1 MRTTRSRNLRTP
13 SFSRSVPPFK
23 THCEHIVPATS
34 LARSLPLPGRDPF
47 PRSAAAAV
55 RLRDA
60 VWKVN
65 PMLSL
70 SLCMRRQTA
79 YKTSPP
85 FGSLSPLLTS
95 SQFRQSL
102 NCLSLALP
110 SLLPFLSPQIIVIAF
125 CAALPNDILARVPI
139 NIQDDPR
146 KPPAKTAA
154 AAVDE
159 FLFVLPFS
167 LSRSFARPNFCRRRR
182 LRPSVQSVIDCQ
194 PAAAAATAAIV
205 IRDSS
210 GALRLFPSLS
220 LDRSICNAE
229 KTKESFDLVIRLRER
244 GGERTC
250 VYSPSLRAPRP

>member
-34 LARSLPLPGRDPF
+34 LARSLAPPFRGAIHFPALPPPPSDCATQFGKSIRC
-47 PRSAAAAV
+47 
-55 RLRDA
+55 
-60 VWKVN
+60 
-65 PMLSL
+65 SL

-210 GALRLFPSLS
+210 GALRLPLS
-220 LDRSICNAE
+220 LLAGQTATPKKRRKVLIW
-229 KTKESFDLVIRLRER
+229 
-244 GGERTC
+244 
-250 VYSPSLRAPRP
+250 